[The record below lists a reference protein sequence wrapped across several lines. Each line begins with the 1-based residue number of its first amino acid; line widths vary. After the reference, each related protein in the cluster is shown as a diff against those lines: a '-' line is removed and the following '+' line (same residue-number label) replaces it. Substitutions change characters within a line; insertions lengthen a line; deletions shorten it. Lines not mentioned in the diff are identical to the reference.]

1 MQLLVYPR
9 RTGADMKL
17 LLLIGGLLGFGIGF
31 AFSWV
36 KQNAWP
42 SILLHACVGA
52 YLGGLLFRWWGRSLL
67 KSLVAAADERRAQFA
82 AVKFTPASRITKS

>member
-1 MQLLVYPR
+1 
-9 RTGADMKL
+9 MKL

-42 SILLHACVGA
+42 SILLHACAGA
-52 YLGGLLFRWWGRSLL
+52 YLGGLLFRWWGRTWL
-67 KSLVAAADERRAQFA
+67 KSLAAAADERRNQFVA
-82 AVKFTPASRITKS
+82 TRFMPATKTTKS